1 MPQLVSANG
10 LGNDPLSAK
19 EAEGPPVQLEPV
31 DLSVRSPP
39 KDLKSTPVRMR
50 SGLLKRPPPPLITA
64 PHLLA
69 LRHKTKDLFY
79 TLHNNNNYEE
89 TENDSTDSG
98 SESTATAK
106 IAAAAAAA
114 AAATIAAAAAASQA
128 PPSAFSPTH
137 AHQLLSTL
145 CGTGSAIVPG
155 QTDTPN
161 NNGSATDGATAA
173 ALILAENNNSLSVN
187 NNNYP
192 SESDLETKP
201 STYRESSYPIYS
213 NYCVQQRA
221 SPTHRTKAEN
231 HQKKAPTMAGLGTHP
246 AHHHHPHHH
255 LFPAQFLQAFSVH
268 HHQQQEEQQAAFLN
282 TASINSHRRAHSP
295 LSMLLDQQLHEQLQ
309 QLSATSVVHPPTVAK
324 LLPGIPAPLAA
335 SIASIAST
343 LPKNHPLSETA
354 TVAFQRL
361 LQQQQQQ
368 HQQSANTVTPQTASA
383 GIFSRS
389 RNNTKN
395 STGRNS
401 PDRYT
406 GKLTDLRQR
415 TGSTGSSNG
424 GVNCETPVGSSAK
437 RHGNDNN
444 GHSSSSSSSNTTP
457 RHHLHLASAS
467 PGLLALGSELRHHH
481 HHNHHHHQS
490 SSSLSSMKGLTK
502 NRKIHRCDATGCD
515 KVYTKSSHL
524 KAHKRTH
531 TGEKPYIC
539 TWEGCV
545 WRFARSD
552 ELTRH
557 YRKHTGLKPFRC
569 KLCTRSFSRSDHL
582 SLHMK
587 RH

>member
-1 MPQLVSANG
+1 
-10 LGNDPLSAK
+10 
-19 EAEGPPVQLEPV
+19 
-31 DLSVRSPP
+31 
-39 KDLKSTPVRMR
+39 MR
-50 SGLLKRPPPPLITA
+50 SGGLLKRPPPPLITA

-79 TLHNNNNYEE
+79 SLHNNNNNNNEE
-89 TENDSTDSG
+89 TENESTDS
-98 SESTATAK
+98 SESTATVK

-137 AHQLLSTL
+137 AHHLLSTL

-155 QTDTPN
+155 QSETPG
-161 NNGSATDGATAA
+161 NNGSAADGATAAATAA

-201 STYRESSYPIYS
+201 STFRGESTTYPTIYN
-213 NYCVQQRA
+213 NYCVQQRG
-221 SPTHRTKAEN
+221 SPTQRTSSES
-231 HQKKAPTMAGLGTHP
+231 QRKKSPSTGLGGSGTGGGGGGGTHP
-246 AHHHHPHHH
+246 IQHPHHHPHHH
-255 LFPAQFLQAFSVH
+255 LFPPQFLQAFSVH
-268 HHQQQEEQQAAFLN
+268 QLQQQEEQLL
-282 TASINSHRRAHSP
+282 SHRRAQSP
-295 LSMLLDQQLHEQLQ
+295 LSLMFDQQLQEQLH
-309 QLSATSVVHPPTVAK
+309 QLSAASVVHPPSVAK

-335 SIASIAST
+335 SIASIASS

-354 TVAFQRL
+354 TVAFQ
-361 LQQQQQQ
+361 
-368 HQQSANTVTPQTASA
+368 
-383 GIFSRS
+383 
-389 RNNTKN
+389 
-395 STGRNS
+395 
-401 PDRYT
+401 
-406 GKLTDLRQR
+406 
-415 TGSTGSSNG
+415 
-424 GVNCETPVGSSAK
+424 
-437 RHGNDNN
+437 
-444 GHSSSSSSSNTTP
+444 
-457 RHHLHLASAS
+457 
-467 PGLLALGSELRHHH
+467 SELRHHH
-481 HHNHHHHQS
+481 HHHHHNHHHHHQS
-490 SSSLSSMKGLTK
+490 SSSLSSLKGLTK

-569 KLCTRSFSRSDHL
+569 NIPQ
-582 SLHMK
+582 
-587 RH
+587 